1 MPYEVVK
8 IGNKYAVK
16 TTSGVNKGKLHGFTT
31 KPKAE
36 AQHRLLEMMMMKGK
50 KHHPKM

>member
-1 MPYEVVK
+1 MPYEVVH

-16 TTSGVNKGKLHGFTT
+16 TTAGPNKGKLHGFTT

-36 AQHRLLEMMMMKGK
+36 AQYRLLEMMMKGK
-50 KHHPKM
+50 KK